1 MCIAYTVIA
10 DFPDEATRDEYVAWL
25 EDGHVDAVIAAG
37 AHSAMIVRMDRPS
50 PADPIRVEVR
60 YVFSTR
66 ELFENYVNEHA
77 AGLRAEG
84 LKRFPPER
92 GITFRRTTGKIV

>member
-1 MCIAYTVIA
+1 MSLAYTVIA
-10 DFPDEATRDEYVAWL
+10 MFADERTRDEYVAWL

-37 AHSAMIVRMDRPS
+37 AHSAAIVRLDRER
-50 PADPIRVEVR
+50 AGDAIVIEVR

-66 ELFENYVNEHA
+66 EVLEKYLKEA
-77 AGLRAEG
+77 APSLRAEG

-92 GITFRRTTGKIV
+92 GVALSRTTGTIL